1 MRNSDCHEF
10 HWKRPNLSKKNFSNK
25 RNQLPN
31 KIYDFIRR
39 TKVFA
44 NRCIEIR
51 IAIFMGESSDSARLA
66 IVFRDCSHQNNRSE
80 CKFNV
85 LLLPDTIDASVVS
98 ESLL

>member
-1 MRNSDCHEF
+1 MHNSDHHEF

-25 RNQLPN
+25 RNQLSN
-31 KIYDFIRR
+31 KIYDFIRC